1 MGLVALVVSAHSH
14 VSGLETRPLRSSVAG
29 KSYFEFVREGRT
41 SRAVNS
47 GLFTTEGH
55 LVESGLRKLLSGNSS
70 DLSAAEIDR
79 ALYTAAISFCSVSDL
94 LKRGDQKTPGTFFE
108 YLCAPLLSAFFGM
121 PPARSLEVLNL
132 DMKTKLP
139 TDFIFDL
146 GTGKPKFHVPVKTST
161 RERIIQVFA
170 HQRVLDGVYGTG
182 RFLGLPFILTETKK
196 NSQTGEVTEICIPE
210 QWMLYHLHISQFW
223 NVVYFDPPAAYSALS
238 GRFPRIPVTSAGE
251 FFAVDGPLADVL
263 SQFHK

>member
-1 MGLVALVVSAHSH
+1 MNSLLEDFKKLRLKAQKLSFGTDSHDDLIAIAVSAHSH
-14 VSGLETRPLRSSVAG
+14 VLNLETRSLRSSVVG
-29 KSYFEFVREGRT
+29 KSYFEFAREGRT

-47 GLFTTEGH
+47 GLFTKDGN
-55 LVESGLRKLLSGNSS
+55 LVESGLRRLLSGDSS
-70 DLSAAEIDR
+70 DLSATEIDR

-108 YLCAPLLSAFFGM
+108 YLCAPLLSAFFGV

-139 TDFIFDL
+139 TDFTFDL
-146 GTGKPKFHVPVKTST
+146 GTGKPKFHIPVKTST

-196 NSQTGEVTEICIPE
+196 NLQTSEVTEICIPE
-210 QWMLYHLHISQFW
+210 
-223 NVVYFDPPAAYSALS
+223 
-238 GRFPRIPVTSAGE
+238 
-251 FFAVDGPLADVL
+251 
-263 SQFHK
+263 